1 MFGKYYFTA
10 GFPKLG
16 VAMRKYLIAFLSAAF
31 LFSCGNKNGSTSP
44 QVSIENK
51 DSAATN
57 GVGEIS
63 LFSHIIYDNYELAIL
78 ADSMLSVA
86 ENFSING
93 DFGNA
98 QRIAKILF
106 EIIPLS
112 DESGSADF
120 DQILNRVAKLYTDRM
135 PPTYLDSIPLSI
147 AAFVTRFQFQMIM
160 MEIDTANIDISQIPV
175 NCTRDIIY
183 NVPIV
188 YNKRVQQALLAL
200 LAAEKSERMIRLL
213 NRSIYYRPFMEKM
226 FEEEGLPTD
235 ITYLPLLE
243 SAFNPRAYS
252 RAHAS
257 GLWQFIPS
265 TGRIFGLRDSY
276 WLDERR
282 DPIKSTAAAIAYFKR
297 LYTLFEDWYLALASY
312 NCGEGKV
319 GRLLNVA
326 REKNP
331 KANYWDLV
339 LPRETMSYVP
349 LYIGYQIIA
358 KNPKCFG
365 FIADSSVTP
374 FPYDTV
380 TISEC
385 VDMSKIAKG
394 LDMDAN
400 ELREIN
406 PHIKQFCTPP
416 DAKDVTLYIPAGK
429 KDAYQE
435 FYAAL
440 KPEDKVKWYLYKVA
454 SGDNLGVIAK
464 KFGTTT
470 QVIREMNRMKNNSLS
485 VGRSILLPLPDDANL
500 ASKIMKAEE
509 EARKI
514 AESRPVQKP
523 AGVNGKVNYKISSGE
538 TFYSIAKLY
547 GVSINDIVAWN
558 PNLSPRYLREGD
570 VVVIYTDGAPVQP
583 APQPTQPK
591 PVHSGGRREYV
602 VKNGDN
608 LYQISVKLQVSLSDL
623 ISWNGKISGNPVIH
637 PGEMLVYYS
646 TGAASGGVKEL
657 KSVNSKTVDYRV
669 KTGDTFY
676 SIAKAFSMTVSELET
691 LNNMKASELKSG
703 QTIKVFDNTPSPS
716 ANPKTN
722 NAEFIAYKVKTG
734 DYIYKLARDFNVSVQ
749 EICLINNFSSDR
761 QLVVGETIK
770 IPAKQ

>member
-1 MFGKYYFTA
+1 
-10 GFPKLG
+10 
-16 VAMRKYLIAFLSAAF
+16 
-31 LFSCGNKNGSTSP
+31 
-44 QVSIENK
+44 
-51 DSAATN
+51 
-57 GVGEIS
+57 
-63 LFSHIIYDNYELAIL
+63 
-78 ADSMLSVA
+78 
-86 ENFSING
+86 
-93 DFGNA
+93 
-98 QRIAKILF
+98 
-106 EIIPLS
+106 
-112 DESGSADF
+112 
-120 DQILNRVAKLYTDRM
+120 M

-200 LAAEKSERMIRLL
+200 LAAEKSERMIRIL
-213 NRSIYYRPFMEKM
+213 NRSIFYRPFMEKM

-265 TGRIFGLRDSY
+265 TGKIFGLRDSY

-297 LYTLFEDWYLALASY
+297 LYALFDDWYLALASY

-319 GRLLNVA
+319 GRLLGA
-326 REKNP
+326 AKEKNP
-331 KANYWDLV
+331 KANYWDLP

-365 FIADSSVTP
+365 FIADSAITP

-380 TISEC
+380 KISDC
-385 VDMSKIAKG
+385 VDMGKIAKG
-394 LDMDAN
+394 LDIDAN

-429 KDAYQE
+429 KDAFKE

-440 KPEDKVKWYLYKVA
+440 KPEDKVKWYLYRVVA
-454 SGDNLGVIAK
+454 GDNLGIIAK

-470 QVIREMNRMKNNSLS
+470 QVIRDMNRMKNNTLS
-485 VGRSILLPLPDDANL
+485 VGRNILLPLPDDANL
-500 ASKIMKAEE
+500 ANKIMKAEE

-514 AESRPVQKP
+514 AASRPIQKP
-523 AGVNGKVNYKISSGE
+523 TGSNGKVNYKISSGE
-538 TFYSIAKLY
+538 TFYSVAKLY
-547 GVSINDIVAWN
+547 GVSVNDIVSWN
-558 PNLSPRYLREGD
+558 PNLNPRYLREGD
-570 VVVIYTDGAPVQP
+570 IVVVYTDGAPVHS
-583 APQPTQPK
+583 APQPIQPK
-591 PVHSGGRREYV
+591 PAHSGNKREYV

-608 LYQISVKLQVSLSDL
+608 LYQISLKLQVSLSDL
-623 ISWNGKISGNPVIH
+623 ISWNGKNSGNPVIH
-637 PGEMLVYYS
+637 PGETLVYYA
-646 TGAASGGVKEL
+646 TGAANSGVREVRAAVSG
-657 KSVNSKTVDYRV
+657 NSKAIDYRA

-676 SIAKAFSMTVSELET
+676 SIARAFSMTVAELET
-691 LNNMKASELKSG
+691 LNNMKAGELKAG
-703 QTIKVFDNTPSPS
+703 QMIKVLDNTPSS
-716 ANPKTN
+716 SVNPKTDN
-722 NAEFIAYKVKTG
+722 TEFIAYKVKTG

-749 EICLINNFSSDR
+749 EICLMNNFSSDR
-761 QLVVGETIK
+761 QLVVGEIIK
-770 IPAKQ
+770 IPVKQ